1 MTNSMTTQPE
11 ARAVIVGVDTH
22 KHVHVAVVIDTRG
35 IRLGGQSFV
44 ADAGGY
50 RALLTWADT
59 HGRIEAFGI
68 EGTGSY
74 GAGLAR
80 AVRHAGHRVAEV
92 NRSDRRLRRAAGTS
106 DTIDAEAAAR
116 SVLAGQ
122 STAIPK
128 TADGAVEMMRLLK
141 IARDTAVK
149 ARTTAMITLKQIVV
163 NMSPALRETL
173 QALTDQALL
182 TRCAGLRSGPLD
194 TPTAS
199 AKHTLRALAR
209 RWIALADEI
218 TTHDR
223 HLARLTTETSPT
235 LRAGFGVGAGTAAEM
250 LILFGDNPD
259 RIHSEA
265 AFAKLC
271 GAVSDPGLVRENH
284 RPAPPLSGWPPTGE
298 RRTLSLRHRPHA
310 IPPPDRRIRRTTH
323 GRRPDQTR
331 DHPVPQTLPGPR
343 NLPAGHDRL
352 PCAPNTYPGRLN
364 ECLDT

>member
-1 MTNSMTTQPE
+1 MTTQPE

-59 HGRIEAFGI
+59 PGRIEAFGI

-116 SVLAGQ
+116 AVLAGQ

-128 TADGAVEMMRLLK
+128 TADGAGEMMRLLK

-173 QALTDQALL
+173 QDLTDQALL

-223 HLARLTTETSPT
+223 HLARLMRRRPPSV
-235 LRAGFGVGAGTAAEM
+235 RASVSAPARRPKCSSSSAITQTGFTRTPPSRSCAARVRSRPRPGEPPAGTASLGVAT
-250 LILFGDNPD
+250 D
-259 RIHSEA
+259 
-265 AFAKLC
+265 
-271 GAVSDPGLVRENH
+271 
-284 RPAPPLSGWPPTGE
+284 
-298 RRTLSLRHRPHA
+298 RRTPHSIAASSSACDSTTRPSHTSHDA
-310 IPPPDRRIRRTTH
+310 
-323 GRRPDQTR
+323 RPTA
-331 DHPVPQTLPGPR
+331 GPNAR
-343 NLPAGHDRL
+343 SSGASNASWPAKSTSGS
-352 PCAPNTYPGRLN
+352 
-364 ECLDT
+364 